1 MAKTY
6 KVLGNIAGLG
16 TITSYSTLY
25 TTPSSTSTVISTI
38 TICNQTTSSVTY
50 RIGIVSSET
59 NPSTSEFLAFGAT
72 VAANDTVALT
82 LGITL
87 QAGKYLR
94 VSSSSASVSFIAFGS
109 ELT

>member
-6 KVLGNIAGLG
+6 KILGNIAGLG

-25 TTPSSTSTVISTI
+25 NTPSSTSAVISTI
-38 TICNQTTSSVTY
+38 TICNQTTSSV
-50 RIGIVSSET
+50 SET
-59 NPSTSEFLAFGAT
+59 SPSTSEFLAFGAT

-82 LGITL
+82 LGVTL
-87 QAGKYLR
+87 QEGKYLR
-94 VSSSSASVSFIAFGS
+94 ASSSSASVSFIAFGS